1 MLILKITN
9 IYSLKQI
16 NKNVLDKGYSLNRDK
31 LKSDRIGVRDYID
44 KNFEINEIELKIE
57 NITRLISWQKQNKKF

>member
-1 MLILKITN
+1 M
-9 IYSLKQI
+9 SLTRGT
-16 NKNVLDKGYSLNRDK
+16 VYRDK